1 MCSSSSWRAL
11 VITVLACSAVCA
23 FASEPPS
30 LTVKPRP
37 QQAKTNSVAS
47 FYCGARGDPRPT
59 IQWKKNNKR
68 VTDSLSRYE
77 IVDKVV
83 GDSETGSVLRI
94 EPTRAPRDNAVY
106 ECFAENGV
114 GDAVSANAKLEVYD
128 ELPPGFPVIT
138 EGPGSHKSIE
148 VGHNA
153 VLQCS
158 ASGNPSPTIYWLR
171 ENMRLDLD
179 TNPRY
184 SILDKGFP
192 GALQISD
199 SQETDQGKY
208 ECVAENSVGTQHA
221 TAIMLWVRVR
231 RVPPQFSIPP
241 PTMEKVK
248 VGENVSIPCVAIG
261 SPMPYVKWRRG
272 KTTEL
277 SPEDKLPVG
286 RNVLNL
292 TNVQLSDNYTCIAA
306 SSLGMIEATTFIKV
320 LTLPSP
326 PIEVK
331 VSDVTSTSVK
341 LSWSHPNPD
350 DIQYYT
356 ISHKPRSASQSPGV
370 ISGVVTMYYT
380 IRPLSP
386 YTQYEFTI
394 SAVNGFGH
402 GPPSPPIV
410 ATTGETGNHPSFRVS
425 FSRQTR
431 LG

>member
-1 MCSSSSWRAL
+1 MCSSSSWQAL
-11 VITVLACSAVCA
+11 VTTVLACSAVCA
-23 FASEPPS
+23 FASGANFSAFPFIQYLTQPPS

-37 QQAKTNSVAS
+37 QQAKSNGVAS

-59 IQWKKNNKR
+59 IYWRKNLKK
-68 VTDSLSRYE
+68 VSTSLSRYE

-128 ELPPGFPVIT
+128 EKDLPAGFPVIT
-138 EGPGSHKSIE
+138 EGPGTHKSIE

-153 VLQCS
+153 VLQCT
-158 ASGNPSPTIYWLR
+158 ATGNPQPNIYWLR
-171 ENMRLDLD
+171 DNMRLDLD

-208 ECVAENSVGTQHA
+208 ECVAENTVGTQHA
-221 TAIMLWVRVR
+221 TTMQLWVRVR

-248 VGENVSIPCVAIG
+248 VGENISIPCVAVG

-292 TNVQLSDNYTCIAA
+292 TNVEVSDNYTCIAA

-326 PIEVK
+326 PIDVK

-350 DIQYYT
+350 DIQYY
-356 ISHKPRSASQSPGV
+356 
-370 ISGVVTMYYT
+370 
-380 IRPLSP
+380 
-386 YTQYEFTI
+386 
-394 SAVNGFGH
+394 
-402 GPPSPPIV
+402 
-410 ATTGETGNHPSFRVS
+410 
-425 FSRQTR
+425 
-431 LG
+431 